1 MVVGEVNL
9 ETDVVVIGGGPGG
22 YVAAIRA
29 AELGLVTVLVE
40 RAERPGGLCLHH
52 GCIPSKALL
61 AAADLAYRARNAAA
75 MGLRVPEVAVDMQAL
90 RDWQRGIVDRLAR
103 GVATL
108 LDKHGVTVV
117 RGEGVLA
124 AQDRVA
130 VATPDGSVRYTA
142 RRGIVIATGAR
153 PQPVAVLR
161 PDGGRVLSSTN
172 AVFLDHLPATA
183 AVVGAD
189 YIAVELAVALRKL
202 GSAVT
207 LVGAGRHLLPEV
219 DAALVPLAE
228 RGLRRL
234 GVQWRRAARPLE
246 LTQTG
251 LRVAMGEAQEEDVP
265 AELAIISA
273 AERVPNVGELGLH
286 LVRMRQHD
294 EGFILV
300 DERQQTSTPGVYA
313 V

>member
-29 AELGLVTVLVE
+29 AELGLATVLVE

-75 MGLRVPEVAVDMQAL
+75 MGLRVPEVTADMPAL
-90 RDWQRGIVDRLAR
+90 RAWQRSIVDRLAR

-117 RGEGVLA
+117 RGEGLLA
-124 AQDRVA
+124 AHNRVA

-142 RRGIVIATGAR
+142 RRGIVMAAGAR
-153 PQPVAVLR
+153 PQPIAVLR
-161 PDGGRVLSSTN
+161 PDGGRVLSATH
-172 AVFLDHLPATA
+172 AVFLDHLPATV

-189 YIAVELAVALRKL
+189 YVAVELAVALRKL

-207 LVGAGRHLLPEV
+207 LLGAGHHLLPEV

-234 GVQWRRAARPLE
+234 GVQWRREGRP
-246 LTQTG
+246 
-251 LRVAMGEAQEEDVP
+251 R
-265 AELAIISA
+265 ELAEAGQLPGSGVA
-273 AERVPNVGELGLH
+273 QDEDGAVEL
-286 LVRMRQHD
+286 V
-294 EGFILV
+294 IV
-300 DERQQTSTPGVYA
+300 C
-313 V
+313 

>member
-29 AELGLVTVLVE
+29 AELGLATVLVE
-40 RAERPGGLCLHH
+40 RAERPGSLCLHH

-161 PDGGRVLSSTN
+161 ANGGRVLSATN
-172 AVFLDHLPATA
+172 AVKAKLINLWVVFDTIRMNGGISRSGIADETGLSKQASFDLVVH
-183 AVVGAD
+183 AVGIVRTGAFTN
-189 YIAVELAVALRKL
+189 AKELHQLSLEPQPGGRRGEQRKVLRKAAPDGPSIRL
-202 GSAVT
+202 D
-207 LVGAGRHLLPEV
+207 GR
-219 DAALVPLAE
+219 AIA
-228 RGLRRL
+228 RGH
-234 GVQWRRAARPLE
+234 
-246 LTQTG
+246 TQ
-251 LRVAMGEAQEEDVP
+251 V
-265 AELAIISA
+265 
-273 AERVPNVGELGLH
+273 LH
-286 LVRMRQHD
+286 
-294 EGFILV
+294 
-300 DERQQTSTPGVYA
+300 
-313 V
+313 